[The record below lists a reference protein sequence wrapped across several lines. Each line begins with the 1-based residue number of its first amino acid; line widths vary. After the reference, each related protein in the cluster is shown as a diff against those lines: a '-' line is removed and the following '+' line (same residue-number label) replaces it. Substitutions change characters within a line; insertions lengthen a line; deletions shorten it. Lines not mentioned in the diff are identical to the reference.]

1 MRRLFWIVLIMGA
14 SGAGTTARADD
25 GGFATLGIGPVLAP
39 MTWDGP
45 GALDGMPL
53 HLDTMRTG
61 VALVGRLVPT
71 ISVSPTTRI
80 GFGLGASLSLGGGH
94 MGYTSFSFGGEVEG
108 TVRAAFRVSPEMSI
122 HVGIGPGLASIPPN
136 ATLLVGANDN
146 VVGMEMLVGGM
157 ADASI
162 GWNRLALEARAG
174 YLRGEHITY
183 VPFMLIGT
191 WRWGSP

>member
-1 MRRLFWIVLIMGA
+1 MNRLFWIVLIMSA

-25 GGFATLGIGPVLAP
+25 GGFATLGIGPVVAP

-71 ISVSPTTRI
+71 ISVSQTTKI
-80 GFGLGASLSLGGGH
+80 GFGLGASLSMGGGH
-94 MGYTSFSFGGEVEG
+94 MGYSSFGFGGEIEG

-122 HVGIGPGLASIPPN
+122 HVGVGPGLASIPSSGM
-136 ATLLVGANDN
+136 LDVDANDN
-146 VVGMEMLVGGM
+146 VVGTETLAGGV

-162 GWNRLALEARAG
+162 GWNRLAIEARAG

-183 VPFMLIGT
+183 VPLMLIGT